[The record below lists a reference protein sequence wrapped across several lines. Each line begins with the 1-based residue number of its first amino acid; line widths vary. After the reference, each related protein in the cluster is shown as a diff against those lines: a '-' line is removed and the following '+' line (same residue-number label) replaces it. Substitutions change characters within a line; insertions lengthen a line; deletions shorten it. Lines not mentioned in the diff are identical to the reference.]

1 MTTTEAA
8 VFSLIVIVS
17 YDLAGRVW
25 DFVFAKVQR
34 RKP

>member
-1 MTTTEAA
+1 VTMTEAA
-8 VFSLIVIVS
+8 VFSLIVIVA

-25 DFVFAKVQR
+25 DFVFAKLR